1 MNSRTY
7 GAANH
12 PRIPI
17 GIPTIYINVIEVPHT
32 ETTFPDSLAPIYC
45 EIRIDT
51 PVPIPKKTHNNTS
64 TGCEL
69 VPTAAKDVS
78 PQYLPITSASTVVY
92 NCCKTFPIIIGIANS
107 IIFFII

>member
-1 MNSRTY
+1 MRKSTGWKLAIIFLAVTLNPMSAY
-7 GAANH
+7 AGAW
-12 PRIPI
+12 
-17 GIPTIYINVIEVPHT
+17 
-32 ETTFPDSLAPIYC
+32 
-45 EIRIDT
+45 
-51 PVPIPKKTHNNTS
+51 NNTS